1 MVLKLLLN
9 CVSLIDSPLTKKWDN
24 FSSFGP
30 FVMFLGVLE
39 SRGVGATFAFGFEKK
54 YLFSKKLEHKT
65 FCVTFFI
72 TKKSSFFEMKKMK
85 KKVEKKVEKSFRKN
99 FGNFE
104 NFEKVLKNQK
114 KFS

>member
-1 MVLKLLLN
+1 MH
-9 CVSLIDSPLTKKWDN
+9 PLTKKWDN

-65 FCVTFFI
+65 FCVSFFI
-72 TKKSSFFEMKKMK
+72 NRFWA
-85 KKVEKKVEKSFRKN
+85 N
-99 FGNFE
+99 
-104 NFEKVLKNQK
+104 K
-114 KFS
+114 KFPGFKK